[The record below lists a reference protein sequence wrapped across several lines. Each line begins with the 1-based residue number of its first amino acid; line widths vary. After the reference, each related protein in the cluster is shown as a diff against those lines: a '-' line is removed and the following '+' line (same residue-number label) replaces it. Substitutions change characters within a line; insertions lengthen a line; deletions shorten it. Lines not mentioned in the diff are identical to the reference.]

1 MIAKM
6 KFVSLSGPK
15 ADIDRMVNKYLSK
28 YEIHL
33 ENALTALGEYL
44 GLIPQGIGY
53 ECSVAFNDG
62 IIEDHDKVI
71 DNNIKLVEAGLQSR
85 LGAIMEIYECDEETA
100 EKRLERINAENVP
113 SVYDFKED
121 DPNGTESS

>member
-33 ENALTALGEYL
+33 
-44 GLIPQGIGY
+44 
-53 ECSVAFNDG
+53 
-62 IIEDHDKVI
+62 
-71 DNNIKLVEAGLQSR
+71 
-85 LGAIMEIYECDEETA
+85 
-100 EKRLERINAENVP
+100 
-113 SVYDFKED
+113 
-121 DPNGTESS
+121 